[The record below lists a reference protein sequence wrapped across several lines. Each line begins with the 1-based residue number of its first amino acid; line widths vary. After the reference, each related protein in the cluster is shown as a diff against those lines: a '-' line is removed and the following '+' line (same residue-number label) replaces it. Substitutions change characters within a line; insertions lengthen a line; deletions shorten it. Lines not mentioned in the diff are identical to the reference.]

1 MPSVW
6 PSVALA
12 TASMPSMPPA
22 PGLFSMTTGWPQRE
36 ASLSLMA
43 RTIRSSEL
51 PGPVGTTIF
60 TGRLGQAAWAAAA
73 WAAAG
78 WVVTRA
84 AEAAE
89 AAVKARRWRR
99 CRRMGGSRRG

>member
-12 TASMPSMPPA
+12 TTSMPSMPPA
-22 PGLFSMTTGWPQRE
+22 PALVSTTTGWPQRL

-51 PGPVGTTIF
+51 PAGAGTTIF
-60 TGRLGQAAWAAAA
+60 TGRVGQAPWARAGAASTAAA
-73 WAAAG
+73 
-78 WVVTRA
+78 RA
-84 AEAAE
+84 MSE
-89 AAVKARRWRR
+89 RRIMVQRPRSGQKRR
-99 CRRMGGSRRG
+99 RS